1 MSVAID
7 HPTSPKTRSAVLA
20 VFIAFTIFFLAYVDL
35 YMVVDQQ
42 AFRPISRAFW
52 NTFNLSYIAFFAVVI
67 AVLLTAVMCTIGLV
81 RSQGSDLYNKR
92 SIPLTMAIVAVL
104 SAGAWWLFLTVHG
117 FGLSVLAVLST
128 FGIVLVAGVSAVR
141 CRNVAIPSRYVVLP
155 VVLTLLTMLAVVVL
169 VLMSYVTLSGV
180 APSLFGAN
188 VVELV
193 IVLGVMGVAILVAS
207 FFVAR
212 AMLMSR

>member
-1 MSVAID
+1 MSIAID
-7 HPTSPKTRSAVLA
+7 HPTGPKTRSAVLA
-20 VFIAFTIFFLAYVDL
+20 IFIAFTIFFLAYVDL

-67 AVLLTAVMCTIGLV
+67 AVLLIAVMCMLGLV

-92 SIPLTMAIVAVL
+92 RIPLTMAIVAVL

-128 FGIVLVAGVSAVR
+128 FGIVLVAGVFAVR
-141 CRNVAIPSRYVVLP
+141 SRDVAIPGRYVVLP

-169 VLMSYVTLSGV
+169 VLMSYVTLNGV

-188 VVELV
+188 VVELM
-193 IVLGVMGVAILVAS
+193 IVLGGMGVAVLVAGV
-207 FFVAR
+207 FVVRMFR
-212 AMLMSR
+212 ASR

>member
-1 MSVAID
+1 MSIAID
-7 HPTSPKTRSAVLA
+7 HPTGPKTRSAVLA
-20 VFIAFTIFFLAYVDL
+20 IFIAFTIFFLAYVDL

-67 AVLLTAVMCTIGLV
+67 AVLLIAVMCMLGLV

-92 SIPLTMAIVAVL
+92 RIPLTMAIVAVL

-128 FGIVLVAGVSAVR
+128 FGIVLVAGGVFFWGWGGGLPGGGVLFAVW
-141 CRNVAIPSRYVVLP
+141 VLLLAIVVGGLFWF
-155 VVLTLLTMLAVVVL
+155 VGCVFV
-169 VLMSYVTLSGV
+169 YGGV
-180 APSLFGAN
+180 AR
-188 VVELV
+188 
-193 IVLGVMGVAILVAS
+193 
-207 FFVAR
+207 FF
-212 AMLMSR
+212 